1 MRRGGEPIRL
11 LTSLKNEA
19 TSGALGTS
27 VRTYGT
33 NLGYT
38 RPTMFHRR
46 IRFAPIVLLL
56 VAAFALPGTTTTTKA
71 EQSYTLRIASL
82 APAGSSWMKVL
93 NAWNKTL
100 QEKTNGRLKIRFYPG
115 GSQGD
120 ERDFVRKMRVGQLDG
135 GVVTM
140 TGMSMVVRAM
150 IVLVLPGF
158 LDTYEELDRVR
169 AKMAPQFEALFEKEG
184 FKLVAWGDAGKNR
197 LFSAKP
203 FRAPSDLKSL
213 RPWVWKDELV
223 FVELYDVIGA
233 NAVRLGVPEVYP
245 GLQTRMI
252 DMVSSSALTA
262 VALQWYTR
270 VKYMTGWNSAIIAG
284 GAIMRKDK
292 FDELPP
298 DLQEIFESTADRV
311 EYLLN
316 KTIRKDDENAYQI
329 VLKRGIQV
337 VEAGD
342 AKPEWDAA
350 YKQVRDNFTG
360 RLFPKSL
367 LTAVTEAAAP

>member
-1 MRRGGEPIRL
+1 ML
-11 LTSLKNEA
+11 LFELRKH
-19 TSGALGTS
+19 L
-27 VRTYGT
+27 
-33 NLGYT
+33 
-38 RPTMFHRR
+38 
-46 IRFAPIVLLL
+46 LLL
-56 VAAFALPGTTTTTKA
+56 VRISGYNACLVSLNRRFTPIVFLLLTAFALPGTTSHTKA

-82 APAGSSWMKVL
+82 APAGSSWMKIL

-100 QEKTNGRLKIRFYPG
+100 KEKTDGRLKMRFYPG

-140 TGMSMVVRAM
+140 TGMSMIVRAM

-158 LDTYEELDRVR
+158 LDNYEKLDRVR
-169 AKMAPQFEALFEKEG
+169 GKMAPEFEAMFEKEG
-184 FKLVAWGDAGKNR
+184 FKLVGWGDAGKNR
-197 LFSAKP
+197 LFGAKP
-203 FRAPSDLKSL
+203 FRTPDDLKAM

-284 GAIMRKDK
+284 GTVMRKDK
-292 FDELPP
+292 YDELPP
-298 DLQEIFESTADRV
+298 DLKEVFQSTADRAH
-311 EYLLN
+311 ELLN
-316 KTIRKDDENAYQI
+316 KTIRKDDEKAYQV
-329 VLKRGIQV
+329 VLKKGIQV

-342 AKPEWDAA
+342 AKPAWDAA
-350 YKQVRDNFTG
+350 YKQVRDNFSG

-367 LTAVTEAAAP
+367 LDAVTAAAQP

>member
-1 MRRGGEPIRL
+1 MTG
-11 LTSLKNEA
+11 LK
-19 TSGALGTS
+19 L
-27 VRTYGT
+27 
-33 NLGYT
+33 
-38 RPTMFHRR
+38 
-46 IRFAPIVLLL
+46 APICLL
-56 VAAFALPGTTTTTKA
+56 VSAAFALPGTVPTSKA
-71 EQSYTLRIASL
+71 EDSYTLRIASL
-82 APAGSSWMKVL
+82 APAGSSWMRVL
-93 NAWNKTL
+93 HAWNKTL
-100 QEKTNGRLKIRFYPG
+100 QDKTDGRLKMRFYPG

-120 ERDFVRKMRVGQLDG
+120 ERDFIRKMRVGQLDG
-135 GVVTM
+135 AVVTM

-169 AKMAPQFEALFEKEG
+169 DKMAPEFEAMFEKEG
-184 FKLVAWGDAGKNR
+184 FKLVGWGDAGKNR

-203 FRAPSDLKSL
+203 FRSPSDLKSL

-245 GLQTRMI
+245 ALQTRMV
-252 DMVSSSALTA
+252 DMISASALTA

-270 VKYMTGWNSAIIAG
+270 VKYMTAWNSAIIAG
-284 GAIMRKDK
+284 GTVMRKDK

-298 DLQEIFESTADRV
+298 DLQEVFQSTADRAH
-311 EYLLN
+311 EFLN
-316 KTIRKDDENAYQI
+316 KTIRKDDEKAYQV
-329 VLKRGIQV
+329 VLKKGIQV

-350 YKQVRDNFTG
+350 YKKVRENFAG

-367 LTAVTEAAAP
+367 LDAVAEAAKR

>member
-1 MRRGGEPIRL
+1 VIDAPQACRKHYRDP
-11 LTSLKNEA
+11 LK
-19 TSGALGTS
+19 THF
-27 VRTYGT
+27 
-33 NLGYT
+33 GYT
-38 RPTMFHRR
+38 RRAMIHRR
-46 IRFAPIVLLL
+46 IGFAPIVFLL
-56 VAAFALPGTTTTTKA
+56 VAALALPGTTTTTKA
-71 EQSYTLRIASL
+71 EESYTLRIASL

-100 QEKTNGRLKIRFYPG
+100 QDKTNGRLKMHFYPG

-169 AKMAPQFEALFEKEG
+169 AKMAPQFEAMFEKEG
-184 FKLVAWGDAGKNR
+184 FKLLGWGDAGRNR

-233 NAVRLGVPEVYP
+233 NAIRLGVPEVYP
-245 GLQTRMI
+245 ALQTRMI

-284 GAIMRKDK
+284 GMIMKKDK

-298 DLQEIFESTADRV
+298 DLREIYETTGERAYD
-311 EYLLN
+311 LLN
-316 KTIRKDDENAYQI
+316 NTIRKDDDKAYQI

-350 YKQVRDNFTG
+350 YKKVRDNLTG
-360 RLFPKSL
+360 RVFPKSL